1 MHVRTSLALLFGLTA
16 ALVSSGANSAATIL
30 LWPIDPWL
38 AAESNAT
45 ELWIQNQGNTPT
57 TMQVR
62 IVRWQQDEGYE
73 RYQPQQDVVASPPIV
88 RIDKGSKQLIRLI
101 KQSAVPAGVEQAYR
115 IIVDEIPQPESG
127 DKPQMGLKVQMRYS
141 LPLFVYGQ
149 GIRTWAQ
156 GEHHARVDTT
166 KLNWRVVRAD
176 GQPQLEVRNDN
187 DVHLRLSKV
196 MLRQGGA
203 QHTMAHGVLGYVL
216 PASTRRWPLPAGAT
230 HPDSISAAINAQGG
244 KWLSGP
250 AH

>member
-1 MHVRTSLALLFGLTA
+1 MHVRASLGLLFGLTA
-16 ALVSSGANSAATIL
+16 ALVSAGANSAATIL

-38 AAESNAT
+38 AAETNAT

-62 IVRWQQDEGYE
+62 IVRWRQDEGFE

-115 IIVDEIPQPESG
+115 IIVDEIPQPDGG

-149 GIRTWAQ
+149 GIQTWPQ
-156 GEHHARVDTT
+156 GEHHVRVDTA
-166 KLNWRVVRAD
+166 KLHWRVVRAD

-187 DVHLRLSKV
+187 NVHVRLSKV
-196 MLRQGGA
+196 MLRQGGV
-203 QHTMAHGVLGYVL
+203 QHTMAQGLLGYVL
-216 PASTRRWPLPAGAT
+216 PGSTRRWPLPAGAT
-230 HPDSISAAINAQGG
+230 HPNNVSAAINAQGG